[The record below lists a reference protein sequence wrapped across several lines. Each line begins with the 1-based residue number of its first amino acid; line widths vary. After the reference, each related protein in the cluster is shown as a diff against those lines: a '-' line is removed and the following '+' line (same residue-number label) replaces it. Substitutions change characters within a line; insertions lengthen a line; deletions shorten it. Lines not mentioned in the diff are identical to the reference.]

1 MLKDSHAMAGPDAP
15 AQEASKRHGASKAAR
30 ARAVLDRPPQ
40 AQGWSTTDEDE
51 IALRR
56 WRGRTEITAIETLEP
71 KQPIFGTFRIRSE
84 SGSSYEV
91 EIRSFDQHMNSC
103 GCIDHRVNG
112 LGTCKHIEG
121 VLAALRRQDV
131 RAFDVVSKTR
141 LEHDVAAAGSARL
154 EIFLDRRDT
163 TRPTVVWPTACGT
176 GRSSQRRAWGMLR
189 DWLRPFLKSDG
200 ELDANPGKVAA
211 LLVAWQ
217 SAPAHVRRSIRVS
230 RHFCS
235 WIEREQR
242 QRSRAKARAKFIGEV
257 ERGKASFDLV
267 KLPLLPYQREGMLHL
282 AFGERALLADEMGLG
297 KTVQAI
303 AACELLAR
311 AKGIARVLVVCPA
324 SLKAEWEE
332 QIAQFTDRP
341 AKSVFGPR
349 AQRLATYGKPV
360 FFNIVNYEQVL
371 VDADDINQIL
381 APDVV
386 ILDEAQ
392 RIKNWQTKTARR
404 VKKLRSPY
412 AFVLTGTPLENRI
425 DELYSIVQYLDPE
438 LFGPLFRFNR
448 EFYDLDER
456 GRPVDYKNLG
466 QLRNRV
472 APVML
477 RRRKADVES
486 ELPGRTV
493 TNYFV
498 PMAEEQRT
506 RYDDYKFQAARIV
519 AIAQRRPLLPKE
531 FERLQM
537 LLACM
542 RMICDTPAILDP
554 TCRISPK
561 LEELERILGDLL
573 EEPER
578 KVIVFSEW
586 ETMLGMVRELAGE
599 MGIEAAWHTGSV
611 PQQRRRAEIVRFKQD
626 PACRLFLSTDSGS
639 VGLNLQVASAV
650 VNVDLPW
657 NPAKLEQRIAR
668 AWRKG
673 QMRGVTV
680 VNLVCEDSIEH
691 AMVHLLG
698 AKQALADG
706 VIDGQGDLA
715 ALKMPSGRGAMVARM
730 QALMQA
736 AETTPAERGETLR
749 AVAPCPVSPEETI
762 AAQLRQNHGERA
774 LLVEARQGGDGRT
787 RVLAVLDLASD
798 ALMAETQRL
807 AAADGSGPVVE
818 IIDRA
823 TWITLRRLQA
833 SGLIQILDGSPRVL
847 HRAAG
852 LADTDVEHAANALK
866 VRLAALRG
874 EAERTLRMAHVLAA
888 GGFPE
893 EARPQLA
900 KAIGHGAA
908 IRLAALG
915 VLPADAT
922 LATPAQIQDL
932 VERKALPL
940 QAIVTLDELAAASGT
955 PAGAEI
961 ERLLKATDDILA
973 ACVDGGA
980 PDCDRARAC
989 SYSHVK
995 LTASPAPR

>member
-1 MLKDSHAMAGPDAP
+1 MLKDSHAMAGQDAL
-15 AQEASKRHGASKAAR
+15 AHELSKPPGASKKAR

-40 AQGWSTTDEDE
+40 AQGWNTTDEDE
-51 IALRR
+51 IALRC
-56 WRGRTEITAIETLEP
+56 WRGRTEIAALEALEP

-91 EIRSFDQHMNSC
+91 EIRSLDQHMNSC

-121 VLAALRRQDV
+121 VLAGLRRQDA
-131 RAFDVVSKTR
+131 RAFDEST
-141 LEHDVAAAGSARL
+141 ATGSARV
-154 EIFLDRRDT
+154 EIFLDRRDP
-163 TRPTVVWPTACGT
+163 TRPTLVWPAARGA
-176 GRSSQRRAWGMLR
+176 GRSAR

-200 ELDANPGKVAA
+200 ALDTNPGKIAA
-211 LLVAWQ
+211 LVAAWQ
-217 SAPAHVRRSIRVS
+217 SAPAHVRRTIRVS
-230 RHFCS
+230 RHFGP
-235 WIEREQR
+235 WIERQQR
-242 QRSRAKARAKFIGEV
+242 RRSRIKARARFIGEV

-303 AACELLAR
+303 AACELLAQR
-311 AKGIARVLVVCPA
+311 KGIAKVLAVCPA

-332 QIAQFTDRP
+332 QIRHFTDRP

-349 AQRLATYGKPV
+349 AQRLTAYGEPA
-360 FFNIVNYEQVL
+360 FFNIVNYEQIL
-371 VDADDINQIL
+371 VDAEDINQIL

-404 VKKLRSPY
+404 VKQLRAPH

-438 LFGPLFRFNR
+438 LVGPLFRFNR
-448 EFYDLDER
+448 EFYHLDER

-466 QLRNRV
+466 QLRDRV

-498 PMAEEQRT
+498 PMADEQRT
-506 RYDDYKFQAARIV
+506 RYEEYKAQAARIV

-573 EEPER
+573 QEPDR
-578 KVIVFSEW
+578 KIIVFSEW
-586 ETMLGMVRELAGE
+586 ERMLEMVRELAGE

-680 VNLVCEDSIEH
+680 VNLICEDSIEH
-691 AMVHLLG
+691 GMVHLLG

-706 VIDGQGDLA
+706 VLDGQGDLA
-715 ALKMPSGRGAMVARM
+715 ALKMPSGRGAMIERM
-730 QALMQA
+730 QTLMQA
-736 AETTPAERGETLR
+736 AETARTERG
-749 AVAPCPVSPEETI
+749 APRCGTPRPAPLEEAI
-762 AAQLRQNHGERA
+762 AEQLQQNHGERT
-774 LLVEARQGGDGRT
+774 LLVEARHGGDGRV
-787 RVLAVLDLASD
+787 RVLAVLDLD
-798 ALMAETQRL
+798 HQALKAEAQRL
-807 AAADGSGPVVE
+807 STVDGNGPAVE

-823 TWITLRRLQA
+823 TWFTLRRLQA
-833 SGLIQILDGSPRVL
+833 TGMIQIMEGDPRVL

-852 LADTDVEHAANALK
+852 LADTDEEDAADALK

-874 EAERTLRMAHVLAA
+874 EAERTFRMARVLAA

-893 EARPQLA
+893 EAMPLLA
-900 KAIGHGAA
+900 KAIEHGAA
-908 IRLAALG
+908 TKLAALG
-915 VLPADAT
+915 ELAADVT
-922 LATPAQIQDL
+922 LATPAQIRDL
-932 VERKALPL
+932 VDRKALPL
-940 QAIVTLDELAAASGT
+940 QATPTLDQLAAASGA
-955 PAGAEI
+955 PSGAEI
-961 ERLLKATDDILA
+961 ERLLVATAEVVA
-973 ACVDGGA
+973 ACVDGA
-980 PDCDRARAC
+980 E
-989 SYSHVK
+989 VIK
-995 LTASPAPR
+995 LNIGV